1 MKKILAIFIISV
13 LIIGSIPASSPF
25 AASGNGKIAAGA
37 FKGVTHKLKP
47 GVEML
52 KASDFKSIK
61 SKSDLLGKNQLPSA
75 VSKSF
80 TAGGLSKKIYVSDD
94 WSDTLTI
101 SSEKD
106 NDGADRLIIGDPT
119 FLDVFEDI
127 NIPEQT
133 VYMTPGNINSL
144 GKEISITNRKLPA
157 NTSAGSTGTN
167 SSSKSNSAPPP
178 PSAGGSS
185 YSSSVTPYGFTFK
198 FTDAVFS
205 KKVNGIDVN
214 VKLSGL
220 LDLEAPH
227 IEGKYTKFSGYK
239 MVLKTGETINL
250 KASLNVDIDE
260 DIKIPIG
267 TPFVIPAG
275 VGKASI
281 GLYVILRIDGSIAL
295 TFEMNQHFSVEA
307 GVKGGTW
314 FYIPTGIKKVFECKK
329 EFKTNASFM
338 GEVEGI
344 LGIAPIVSLRFAGMD
359 VLYLEALLGM
369 KANVKVI
376 GEDVDVRAGVLF
388 KVSGEVMDSNFTLVN
403 YYLELLNYKERY
415 TGKFK
420 VKVTEA
426 CAYQGL
432 VSGTVD
438 EPDSSGDYIAY
449 KNGKLTMKVTDDKG
463 KSIEY
468 PNISI
473 NNGKFT
479 YKVLLKKGY
488 KVEVKVNPTSSGTPP
503 GYSKPVEATF
513 PFDKIYIDAADYF
526 NKVIQGSISTKAVNV
541 SGAANES
548 IKELAY
554 TGPVKIVFKHINHSN
569 NSNSTYTL
577 NVNAINGK
585 FNADLKNAPAISNLN
600 PESLV
605 YASIEKNGFG
615 LNHDKVGTDGL
626 IFYPFVYSI
635 EKNGEGNVGGEN
647 PITYTSKG
655 MKFYVANKRSEEFP
669 QNTPSGDILINLSVA
684 FPHLKPGIPLEIISG
699 NTAEDEDL
707 YAARLEHTKP
717 IFNTLNMIYK
727 QVPLVKVPGRSG
739 VASAA
744 IENISVT
751 VGKNSSDNDGVSA
764 LESQVKAY
772 ETTDLNN
779 IDSPDLQYN
788 DNLAVDPNDDTSI
801 FNKHDLTHYTYEYE
815 YLPYGMFKETT
826 SQFPYYF
833 SFCKGCIIEK
843 MENQQKMEDLE
854 NKADELKSHLDIDI
868 KFNGDSMN
876 NIPGG
881 IMDGIQLN
889 KEIDS
894 VIGSDFSCGNRPA

>member
-1 MKKILAIFIISV
+1 MKKILAIIIITV
-13 LIIGSIPASSPF
+13 LIIGSIPLSSPF
-25 AASGNGKIAAGA
+25 AATSGSGKIAAGA

-61 SKSDLLGKNQLPSA
+61 SKGDQPDKNELPSS
-75 VSKSF
+75 VVKSF
-80 TAGGLSKKIYVSDD
+80 TDHGLSKRIYVADD

-106 NDGADRLIIGDPT
+106 NEGSDRLIIGDPT

-144 GKEISITNRKLPA
+144 GKGISITNRKL
-157 NTSAGSTGTN
+157 SASNSSGSSGTD

-227 IEGKYTKFSGYK
+227 IQGKYTRFSGYK

-267 TPFVIPAG
+267 TPFIIPAG

-281 GLYVILRIDGSIAL
+281 GLYVVLRMDGSIAL

-338 GEVEGI
+338 GEVEGV
-344 LGIAPIVSLRFAGMD
+344 LGIAPIVSLKFAGMD

-369 KANVKVI
+369 KANVKVT
-376 GEDVDVRAGVLF
+376 GEDVDVKAGVLF

-420 VKVTEA
+420 VKVNEA

-438 EPDSSGDYIAY
+438 EPDSSGDYIPY
-449 KNGKLTMKVTDDKG
+449 KNGKLTVKVTDEKG
-463 KSIEY
+463 KSKEF
-468 PNISI
+468 PNII
-473 NNGKFT
+473 IKNGKFT
-479 YKVLLKKGY
+479 YNTLLKKGY
-488 KVEVKVNPTSSGTPP
+488 KVEVKVSPSSSSGTPP
-503 GYSKPVEATF
+503 GYSKPVEVTF
-513 PFDKIYIDAADYF
+513 PFDGVHIDTADYF
-526 NKVIQGSISTKAVNV
+526 NKVIQGNISTKAVNV

-548 IKELAY
+548 IKELSY
-554 TGPVKIVFKHINHSN
+554 TGPVKIAFKHIDRSN
-569 NSNSTYTL
+569 NSNTTYSFT
-577 NVNAINGK
+577 VNAVNGK
-585 FNADLKNAPAISNLN
+585 FNADLKNASALGNIN
-600 PESLV
+600 PESIV
-605 YASIEKNGFG
+605 SASIEKNGFT
-615 LNHDKVGTDGL
+615 LRQDNVRTDGL
-626 IFYPFVYSI
+626 IFYPFVYGI
-635 EKNGEGNVGGEN
+635 EKKGDGNVGGKN
-647 PITYTSKG
+647 QITYTSKG

-669 QNTPSGDILINLSVA
+669 QNTPSGEILMNLSVA
-684 FPHLKPGIPLEIISG
+684 FPHLKPGVPFEIISG
-699 NTAEDEDL
+699 NADEDEDL
-707 YAARLEHTKP
+707 YAASLEHTTP
-717 IFNTLNMIYK
+717 VFNTLNMIYK
-727 QVPLVKVPGRSG
+727 KVPLVKVPGRNG
-739 VASAA
+739 VAAAA

-751 VGKNSSDNDGVSA
+751 VGKNISGADDVSA
-764 LESQVKAY
+764 TDSQVTAY
-772 ETTDLNN
+772 ETSDLNN
-779 IDSPDLQYN
+779 MYTSGLQYN
-788 DNLAVDPNDDTSI
+788 DNLTVDPKDDTSV
-801 FNKHDLTHYTYEYE
+801 FNNHDLTHYTYEYE
-815 YLPYGMFKETT
+815 YIPYGIFKETT

-833 SFCKGCIIEK
+833 KFYKGCIIEK
-843 MENQQKMEDLE
+843 MEEQQNLKDI
-854 NKADELKSHLDIDI
+854 KDKGDKLKSHIDI
-868 KFNGDSMN
+868 HFNGASMKN
-876 NIPGG
+876 LPGG
-881 IMDGIQLN
+881 IMDGIKFTN
-889 KEIDS
+889 EIES
-894 VIGSDFSCGNRPA
+894 IIGSDLR